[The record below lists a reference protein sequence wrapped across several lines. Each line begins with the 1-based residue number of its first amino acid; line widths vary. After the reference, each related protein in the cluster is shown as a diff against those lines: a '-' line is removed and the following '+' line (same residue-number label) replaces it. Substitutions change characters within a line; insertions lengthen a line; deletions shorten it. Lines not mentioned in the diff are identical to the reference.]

1 MLPTTP
7 TNNAN
12 GHTIVARI
20 KKTGSSPIP
29 DQIPSPNSF
38 IKRANT
44 RLCNIMLIPMPR
56 ADAPVRIKN
65 ALAIFVNFA
74 FAARIIS
81 TIPRMDIIALKG
93 MPVIIPI

>member
-1 MLPTTP
+1 
-7 TNNAN
+7 
-12 GHTIVARI
+12 
-20 KKTGSSPIP
+20 
-29 DQIPSPNSF
+29 
-38 IKRANT
+38 
-44 RLCNIMLIPMPR
+44 MPR

-65 ALAIFVNFA
+65 TLAIFINFA